1 MDCIGTQNLRK
12 VLEYKVRQ
20 FSDKEFL
27 VFEDQEGYVISY
39 TYRQFDEMVNRYATI
54 LMSTGI
60 KKGDKVT
67 VHLSNSPE
75 FLFSFFACAKIG
87 VVIVPTNILSGVPE
101 MEYFLDFSDA
111 VGVITEPRYME
122 LFDSLLGKCKKVQ
135 QVFVARTVPGYP
147 HSALYP
153 HATVIAD
160 ALKDAPKDLPEVPIQ
175 CEDVLMMLFT
185 HDPVRPKAVQ
195 LTHANA
201 VFAGIFGAQAWK
213 VVPEDRH
220 FITLPLFHVNGQF
233 ISLIPSLTAGATL
246 IITEQ
251 FSAAK
256 FMKQARRHRAT
267 TASVVGA
274 MVRMILSEPP
284 AEHDAEHCLRLIM
297 YAISVTDEEWDA
309 FESRF
314 RVRLCDLWG
323 MTETLG
329 ATTVNPIDGI
339 LKKNCI
345 GMPRLGTAV
354 MVVDE
359 HAAEVPAGT
368 VGELVV
374 QGVPGRT
381 IMKGY
386 YKNPDA
392 TSATIRNGWLHTGD
406 YAYMDEAGYFHF
418 VGRKKDAAVSPHVRV
433 ISEQ

>member
-54 LMSTGI
+54 LMSKGI

-87 VVIVPTNILSGVPE
+87 VVAVPTNILSGVPE

-135 QVFVARTVPGYP
+135 QVFVARTGAGYP
-147 HSALYP
+147 HSRLYP
-153 HATVIAD
+153 HATVITD
-160 ALKDAPKDLPEVPIQ
+160 ELKDTPAALPEVPIDA
-175 CEDVLMMLFT
+175 EDVLMIFFT
-185 HDPVRPKAVQ
+185 HEQVRPKAIQ

-213 VVPEDRH
+213 VTPADRH
-220 FITLPLFHVNGQF
+220 FITLPLFHINAEF
-233 ISLIPSLTAGATL
+233 MSLMPTLMAGATA
-246 IITEQ
+246 IIAEQ
-251 FSAAK
+251 FSPARYRE
-256 FMKQARRHRAT
+256 QARRHRAT
-267 TASVVGA
+267 IASLLGA
-274 MVRMILSEPP
+274 MVRMILNEPP
-284 AEHDAEHCLRLIM
+284 SASDGDHTLRLIM
-297 YAISVTDEEWDA
+297 YAIAVSDEEWDV

-314 RVRLCDLWG
+314 KVTLCDLWG
-323 MTETLG
+323 MTQTLG
-329 ATTVNPIDGI
+329 ATTMNPIDGVV
-339 LKKNCI
+339 KKNCI
-345 GMPRLGTAV
+345 GLPRLGNAV

-359 HAAEVPAGT
+359 HDTEVPVGT

-392 TSATIRNGWLHTGD
+392 TSETIRNGWLHTGD
-406 YAYMDEAGYFHF
+406 YAYMDEDGYFHF
-418 VGRKKDAAVSPHVRV
+418 VGRK
-433 ISEQ
+433 